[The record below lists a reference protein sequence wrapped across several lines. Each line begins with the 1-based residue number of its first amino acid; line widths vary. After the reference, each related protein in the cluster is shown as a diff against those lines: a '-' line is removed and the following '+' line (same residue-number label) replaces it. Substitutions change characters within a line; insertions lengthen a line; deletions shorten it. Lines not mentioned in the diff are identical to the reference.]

1 MNTENKSIGLFI
13 DGGYFA
19 KINESLEEQLSLN
32 IEISP
37 FFKFIREEIARE
49 HNLSLNAC
57 YLTESHYFRGRY
69 RVNDAKNKH
78 LLFSERKFE
87 DSLIENDVIFHYKHL
102 REIQKQGSLTVI
114 E

>member
-69 RVNDAKNKH
+69 RVNDANNKH

-87 DSLIENDVIFHYKHL
+87 DSLIENDVIFHISIYAKY
-102 REIQKQGSLTVI
+102 RNRGVSLS
-114 E
+114 

>member
-69 RVNDAKNKH
+69 RVNDANNKH
-78 LLFSERKFE
+78 LLSPNANSK
-87 DSLIENDVIFHYKHL
+87 
-102 REIQKQGSLTVI
+102 TA
-114 E
+114 